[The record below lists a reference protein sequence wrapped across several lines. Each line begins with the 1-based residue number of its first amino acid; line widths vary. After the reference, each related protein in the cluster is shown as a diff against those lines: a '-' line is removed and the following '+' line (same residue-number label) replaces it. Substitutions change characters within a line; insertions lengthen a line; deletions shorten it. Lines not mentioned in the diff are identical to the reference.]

1 MDNATIKLK
10 LMNRLNKLASFDMD
24 NLHDWQMVEAVNKA
38 AVDWPRRQLHGTNL
52 SKTGDEQTKRRI
64 DDLQVLLTEY
74 PLELSKEDCH
84 FASVEWPENYFEY
97 KRVSFKGTSDCC
109 EKNKFVT
116 YLVEEANID
125 ILLNDKLRAPDF
137 KWGQA
142 LITLANNVVKIWT
155 NDEFDV
161 SDAVLHYYR
170 QPRRMEWQG
179 ISNPY
184 TGQVSAVDVE
194 LEFKDDIV
202 EVLIDEA
209 VKILAGDMEYGSAHQ
224 LADKSVESNN

>member
-10 LMNRLNKLASFDMD
+10 VMQRLNKLASFDFD
-24 NLHDWQMVEAVNKA
+24 NLHDWQIVEAFNKSS
-38 AVDWPRRQLHGTNL
+38 VDWPRRQLHGTNL

-74 PLELSKEDCH
+74 PLDMKKKDCH
-84 FASVEWPENYFEY
+84 FASKEWPENYFEY
-97 KRVSFKGTSDCC
+97 KRVSFKGVSDCC
-109 EKNKFVT
+109 EKSKFVT

-125 ILLNDKLRAPDF
+125 VLLNDKLRAPDF

-155 NDEFDV
+155 NDEFNIEE
-161 SDAVLHYYR
+161 ATLHYYR
-170 QPRRMEWQG
+170 QPRKVEWQG
-179 ISNPY
+179 ISNPHDG
-184 TGQVSAVDVE
+184 TVATVDVE
-194 LEFKDDIV
+194 SEFKDDIV
-202 EVLIDEA
+202 ELLIDES

-224 LADKSVESNN
+224 IADKSVESNN